1 MRLDGPSGDIHDEI
15 GGVNSEGFAPWAT
28 LRAIARSMDLESFV
42 ARYPRPALRIFAR
55 GGEHEATQLKL
66 TDREISFKSTMTVP
80 IHGDARRYHDKVAFL
95 SKRPNMPFP
104 NMISIGRAMNSDV
117 VLVLDTISKF
127 HGYFMKSGGP
137 GAAPPNQEVDTWF
150 FVDGKTT
157 NGTHVN
163 GKRLTKG
170 EKRAV
175 GDGDEVAL
183 GLEVHAIFLL
193 PKSLYGA
200 LTGS

>member
-15 GGVNSEGFAPWAT
+15 GGVNAEGFVPWAT
-28 LRAIARSMDLESFV
+28 IRAIAKSLDVESFAV
-42 ARYPRPALRIFAR
+42 KYPRPALRIFAH
-55 GGEHEATQLKL
+55 GGEHESTHLKL

-80 IHGDARRYHDKVAFL
+80 IHGDARRYHNKVAFL

-104 NMISIGRAMNSDV
+104 NMISIGRALNSDV

-127 HGYFMKSGGP
+127 HGYFMKE
-137 GAAPPNQEVDTWF
+137 GATWT

-163 GKRLTKG
+163 GKRLAKG
-170 EKRAV
+170 EKRPV

-193 PKSLYGA
+193 PKTLYGA

>member
-1 MRLDGPSGDIHDEI
+1 MRLDGPAGDIHDEI
-15 GGVNSEGFAPWAT
+15 GGVNAEGFVPWAT
-28 LRAIARSMDLESFV
+28 IRAIAKSQDMESFV
-42 ARYPRPALRIFAR
+42 EKYPKPALRIFAH
-55 GGEHEATQLKL
+55 GGQHEASILQL
-66 TDREISFKSTMTVP
+66 TDRELSFKSTMTVP

-104 NMISIGRAMNSDV
+104 NMISIGRALNSDV

-137 GAAPPNQEVDTWF
+137 GAGPPNQEAESWS

-163 GKRLTKG
+163 GKRLEKG
-170 EKRAV
+170 ERRPV

-193 PKSLYGA
+193 PKTLYGA
-200 LTGS
+200 LTGG